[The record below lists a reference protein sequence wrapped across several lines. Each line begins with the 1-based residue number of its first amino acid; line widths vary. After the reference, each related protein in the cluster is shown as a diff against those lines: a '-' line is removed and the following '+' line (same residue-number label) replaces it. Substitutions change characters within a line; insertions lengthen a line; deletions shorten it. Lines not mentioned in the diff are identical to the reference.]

1 MQQRAGFQIGGALLT
16 YALNTRALPFK
27 ALSSLMKNAR
37 SNRVSNLA
45 AVVCVIL
52 LVQGCTNSPL
62 IVSPLYNRLDDRMR
76 DAFNE
81 LADFNQEQSASF
93 EATLG
98 TFHVWHRQSEL
109 PQYAK
114 FLESVAQSVASANT
128 DKQDIQQWFDEA
140 EQRSVLIRR
149 CHPINFSIELMKS
162 LSDEQVVSIEN
173 EFARELQEDRERY
186 EEITP
191 EDRVKRRLRNI
202 TKWANRI
209 DMEITATQ
217 RAMLLSTF
225 KRQISLRKEYF
236 ALSEQWN
243 DKFVALLRDRDKPD
257 FESSMQVHLDNL
269 WQQLESAHPEQWQTN
284 RNLWKQTSLRFAQSM
299 TDEQR
304 VTLSRWMSKMGSTL
318 LTISEY
324 DPSFTVI
331 DDPSL
336 GCLVNSEEI

>member
-1 MQQRAGFQIGGALLT
+1 MQQRAGFRIGCALLT
-16 YALNTRALPFK
+16 RVRPFK
-27 ALSSLMKNAR
+27 ALPSLMKSLR
-37 SNRVSNLA
+37 RNRVSSLA
-45 AVVCVIL
+45 ALIGMLL
-52 LVQGCTNSPL
+52 LVQACTNSPL
-62 IVSPLYNRLDDRMR
+62 IISPLYNRLDDRMR
-76 DAFNE
+76 DAFNDM
-81 LADFNQEQSASF
+81 ADFNQQQSASF

-114 FLESVAQSVASANT
+114 FLDTVAQSIASSST
-128 DKQDIQQWFDEA
+128 DEQDIQQWFDEA
-140 EQRSVLIRR
+140 EQRSVLIRQ
-149 CHPINFSIELMKS
+149 CHPINFSIQLMKS
-162 LSDEQVVSIEN
+162 LSDVQVVSIEN
-173 EFARELQEDRERY
+173 EFARELQEDRDRY
-186 EEITP
+186 EKLTP

-243 DKFVALLRDRDKPD
+243 DEFVSLLRERDKPD
-257 FESSMQVHLDNL
+257 FENNMQVHLDNL
-269 WQQLESAHPEQWQTN
+269 WQQLERAHPEQWQTN
-284 RNLWKQTSLRFAQSM
+284 RNLWKQTGLRFVQSM

-324 DPSFTVI
+324 DPSFKVV

-336 GCLVNSEEI
+336 GCQVKSEES